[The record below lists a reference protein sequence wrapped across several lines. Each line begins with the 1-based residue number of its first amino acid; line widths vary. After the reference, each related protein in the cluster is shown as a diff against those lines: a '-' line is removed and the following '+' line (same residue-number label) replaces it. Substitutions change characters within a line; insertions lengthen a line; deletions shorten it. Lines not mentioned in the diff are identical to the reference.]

1 MKRLLLLTVTIFT
14 ISTLTAQSIESFQ
27 ERARREFE
35 QFEQQNAA
43 EYDNFRQRANATYA
57 EFLKHA
63 WREMGLEQPIKPPKI
78 DPPVQPVAPQL
89 PPREADKPINP
100 KPLIFKGI
108 SRVDPPKVTPFPRY
122 EIPEVKPEQEPFM
135 LPMPVNFFGESC
147 TVRLKSGVGEVKLP
161 VPTNQ
166 YISEAW
172 KQLSDGRF
180 DPMFADCMAIRE
192 KLKLND
198 WGYFQLAKRVAEEF
212 CETKNSNDSKIL
224 QAFLMTQAGYKIRMG
239 RYNNKLFLLFPCDER
254 ISGKCFIRFNDNPTP
269 FYLLDE
275 DAALA
280 QRITLCEVCDAAFP
294 GEMGFSIDL
303 PTLPELPFASS
314 VMRVHKSTRYP
325 DLRVDFEAN
334 KNLIDFFNTY
344 PQAPWKTFALGSLSE
359 RTKQTIYP
367 LLKKAIEGKSEVVA
381 ANIIIN
387 FVQTGFQYKTDG
399 EQFGR
404 ERSLFGDESFYYP
417 FCDCED
423 RAILYSIL
431 MRDLLGV
438 KAALIYYPG
447 HLATAICFSE
457 GKVYGD
463 YVEVGGDKYTI
474 CDPTYIG
481 ASVGM
486 TMPNMNNAEAEVI
499 LI

>member
-14 ISTLTAQSIESFQ
+14 ISTLTAQSFESFQ

-63 WREMGLEQPIKPPKI
+63 WREMGLEKPIKPPKI

-147 TVRLKSGVGEVKLP
+147 TVRLKPGVGEVKLP

-294 GEMGFSIDL
+294 GEMGF
-303 PTLPELPFASS
+303 
-314 VMRVHKSTRYP
+314 
-325 DLRVDFEAN
+325 
-334 KNLIDFFNTY
+334 
-344 PQAPWKTFALGSLSE
+344 
-359 RTKQTIYP
+359 
-367 LLKKAIEGKSEVVA
+367 
-381 ANIIIN
+381 
-387 FVQTGFQYKTDG
+387 
-399 EQFGR
+399 
-404 ERSLFGDESFYYP
+404 
-417 FCDCED
+417 
-423 RAILYSIL
+423 
-431 MRDLLGV
+431 
-438 KAALIYYPG
+438 
-447 HLATAICFSE
+447 
-457 GKVYGD
+457 
-463 YVEVGGDKYTI
+463 
-474 CDPTYIG
+474 
-481 ASVGM
+481 
-486 TMPNMNNAEAEVI
+486 
-499 LI
+499 

>member
-1 MKRLLLLTVTIFT
+1 MKRLLLILATTFT
-14 ISTLTAQSIESFQ
+14 ISTLSAQSFQ
-27 ERARREFE
+27 EIAQREFE
-35 QFEQQNAA
+35 QFKQQTTA
-43 EYDNFRQRANATYA
+43 EFDNFRQKANAAYA

-63 WREMGLEQPIKPPKI
+63 WREMGLEQAIEPPKV
-78 DPPVQPVAPQL
+78 DPPVQPVAPQI
-89 PPREADKPINP
+89 PPRDADKPLNP
-100 KPLIFKGI
+100 KPLVFKGI

-122 EIPEVKPEQEPFM
+122 EIPEVKPDEEPFL
-135 LPMPVNFFGESC
+135 LPMPFTFFGESC
-147 TVRLKSGVGEVKLP
+147 TVRLKPGTGEVKLP

-166 YISEAW
+166 YISDAW
-172 KQLSDGRF
+172 KQLADGRY
-180 DPMFADCMAIRE
+180 DAMFADCMAIRE

-198 WGYFQLAKRVAEEF
+198 WGYFQLSKRVAEEY
-212 CETKNSNDSKIL
+212 CEAKNSNDSKIL

-239 RYNNKLFLLFPCDER
+239 RYNNKLFLLFPCNDK

-280 QRITLCEVCDAAFP
+280 QRITMCEVCDAAFP

-303 PTLPELPFASS
+303 PQLPELPFASS
-314 VMRVHKSTRYP
+314 VSRVHKSARYP

-334 KNLIDFFNTY
+334 KNLVDFFNTY

-367 LLKKAIEGKSEVVA
+367 ILKKAIAGKDEIAA
-381 ANIIIN
+381 ANILIN

-404 ERSLFGDESFYYP
+404 ERSLFGDESLFYAY
-417 FCDCED
+417 CDCED

-431 MRDLLGV
+431 VRDLLGL
-438 KAALIYYPG
+438 KAALLHYPG
-447 HLATAICFSE
+447 HLAAAVCFSD

-463 YVEVGGDKYTI
+463 YLEVNGDKYTV

-481 ASVGM
+481 ATIGM
-486 TMPNMNNAEAEVI
+486 TMHTMKNSEAEVI
-499 LI
+499 LL